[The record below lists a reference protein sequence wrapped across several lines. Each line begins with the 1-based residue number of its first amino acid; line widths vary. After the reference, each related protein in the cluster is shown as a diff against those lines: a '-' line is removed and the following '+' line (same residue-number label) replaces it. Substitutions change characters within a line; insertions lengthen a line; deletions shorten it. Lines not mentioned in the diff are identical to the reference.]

1 MKQVLSQHLK
11 ISQNLVMTPQLQ
23 QSIKILQLSRMELIE
38 KIKEEI
44 ESNPIC
50 EEESPFENE
59 FETID
64 IEKDSESI
72 TPPENGN
79 FNEALNDFDW
89 ELYQENMSFVSY
101 NSKYAHKEKIDEDV
115 NFENIVSKQTTLEEY
130 LMWQIRMTDLPEE
143 DLKIAEFLIYNINE
157 DGYLEVSLE
166 EVSATFNRDI
176 NDVKQ
181 ILKEINF
188 LDPVGIGALNLSH
201 CLLIQMEFNKVKDN
215 LAEDIIKNHLNLIQN
230 KNINQ
235 LAKIYN
241 VDEERILEVIEF
253 INSLEPKPARLF
265 RSSLAQTIIPDVY
278 VVKKGDDF
286 VIILNDDGIP
296 KFRINEEYVESLLKK
311 NSKKEVKDYLVEKVK
326 NAKWLLKSIEQR
338 ERTIYKVVECILK
351 FQREFFEKGINY
363 LKPLILKDIAEE
375 LGLHESTISRTT
387 HNKYISTPH
396 GIFELKFF
404 FNKGLSSSNGEES
417 VSSKVVME
425 RIKEII
431 SMEPPNKPYSDEKIS
446 KILKE
451 KYGINIA
458 RRTVAKYRE
467 QMKILS
473 SSKRKKIQ

>member
-176 NDVKQ
+176 NDVKK

-215 LAEDIIKNHLNLIQN
+215 LAEDSV
-230 KNINQ
+230 NQ
-235 LAKIYN
+235 
-241 VDEERILEVIEF
+241 D
-253 INSLEPKPARLF
+253 NSDQENSKADKP
-265 RSSLAQTIIPDVY
+265 
-278 VVKKGDDF
+278 
-286 VIILNDDGIP
+286 
-296 KFRINEEYVESLLKK
+296 VES
-311 NSKKEVKDYLVEKVK
+311 DT
-326 NAKWLLKSIEQR
+326 Q
-338 ERTIYKVVECILK
+338 
-351 FQREFFEKGINY
+351 
-363 LKPLILKDIAEE
+363 
-375 LGLHESTISRTT
+375 
-387 HNKYISTPH
+387 
-396 GIFELKFF
+396 
-404 FNKGLSSSNGEES
+404 
-417 VSSKVVME
+417 
-425 RIKEII
+425 
-431 SMEPPNKPYSDEKIS
+431 
-446 KILKE
+446 
-451 KYGINIA
+451 
-458 RRTVAKYRE
+458 
-467 QMKILS
+467 
-473 SSKRKKIQ
+473 